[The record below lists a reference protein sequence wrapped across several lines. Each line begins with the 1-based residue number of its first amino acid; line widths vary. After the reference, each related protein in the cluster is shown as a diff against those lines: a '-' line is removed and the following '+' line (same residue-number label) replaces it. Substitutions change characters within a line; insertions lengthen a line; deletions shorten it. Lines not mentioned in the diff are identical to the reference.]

1 MKGKQVIVGVTGGIA
16 AYKAAEL
23 VRLLVREGAS
33 VRVAMTRNGA
43 RFVGPLT
50 FEALSGER
58 VIVDMWEGGAGAMEH
73 IAWGQGADL
82 VIIAPATAN
91 FIAKEAHGIADDF
104 LSTMVLAAK
113 APILVCPSMNSA
125 MFLHAATQEN
135 LLTLRARGVHVMDPE
150 AGALACRTEG
160 PGRLPEPEHI
170 LEEAAALLSAK
181 DLSGLKV
188 LVTAGPTVEPID
200 PVRYITNRSSGKMG
214 YALARAARRR
224 GAKVILVTG
233 PTALTPPIGVELI
246 PVKTAEEMREA
257 VFAHI
262 EGCRIVL
269 KAAAVADYRPVH
281 TSAHKI
287 KKGEAALT
295 LDLVQNPDILGAIG
309 RERKPGTFLVG
320 FAAETRDLLQN
331 AAKKMASKNLDM
343 IVANDVSMA
352 GAGFESDTNIVK
364 LIYRD
369 GHTED
374 LPLMSKGDVADVV
387 FDRIREAMEAGHGT

>member
-135 LLTLRARGVHVMDPE
+135 LRTLRARGVHVMDPE